1 MTHTLVHEL
10 LDRAAATPDGV
21 AYRVLPRGATVLG
34 DTITW
39 RDWARAAESVARSL
53 IARGLAVGDRI
64 LVFSDN
70 RPLWPI
76 VDLGALMAGVVCV
89 GAYPTSAAA
98 QIAAQLRDS
107 GAQLVFVDTH
117 ARRDI
122 VRSVRDQLSWNLT
135 VVVDEPFAGG
145 GLEAFEADWS
155 SFLGEGEGNREALDA
170 ALRARFES
178 LSLDQDA
185 MLIYTSG
192 STGEPRGARIS
203 HRYLLASAQSI
214 AQTLSLHASD
224 SGVSF
229 LPFCHAAERVF
240 GLYVRLHVGMSAVLV
255 EAPEDVFT
263 ATRLFE
269 PTVFG
274 GLPRLFE
281 KLARAAQLPSAS
293 SDAPHAIR
301 ALLGARCRIAT
312 SGGAALAPSVAETLH
327 AAGLTVL
334 GAYGQTEHLC
344 VAMNKPGAERFDT
357 VGHVM
362 PGTHVRIADDGELLV
377 RRNALTF
384 SGYFGKPLETASAF
398 TADGEWLHTGD
409 LAELEP
415 DGALRIVGRRKEL
428 IALSTG
434 KKVAPLPI
442 EAALCAS
449 PLIASAMCYGEGRR
463 FLSAVLQ
470 LQSEAVAALPSI
482 RTAVQAHVDVVNS
495 ALSRTEQVRAFVI
508 ATAPWSVE
516 TGEFTPT
523 FKLKR
528 PVIIAQ
534 YQHAL
539 DALYAEPSEQVS
551 A

>member
-1 MTHTLVHEL
+1 MTQSLVHVL
-10 LDRAAATPDGV
+10 LERAAATPDGV
-21 AYRVLPRGATVLG
+21 AYRVLSRGATALG
-34 DTITW
+34 ETMTW
-39 RDWARAAESVARSL
+39 REWARSAERVARAL
-53 IARGLAVGDRI
+53 IARGVAVGDRI
-64 LVFSDN
+64 LIFSDN
-70 RPLWPI
+70 RALWPI
-76 VDLGALMAGVVCV
+76 VDLGALMAGAVSV

-98 QIAAQLRDS
+98 QVASQLRDS
-107 GAQLVFVDTH
+107 GAQVVFVDSA
-117 ARRDI
+117 ARRNI
-122 VRSVRDQLSWNLT
+122 VRSVRDQRAFNPA
-135 VVVDEPFAGG
+135 VVVDAPHAADAREPY
-145 GLEAFEADWS
+145 ESDWT
-155 SFLGEGEGNREALDA
+155 SFLREGDVHRDALDEHR
-170 ALRARFES
+170 RAR
-178 LSLDQDA
+178 LQALTLDQDA

-214 AQTLSLHASD
+214 AHTLGLQPSD

-240 GLYVRLHVGMSAVLV
+240 GMCVRLHVGMSAVLV

-281 KLARAAQLPSAS
+281 KLARAAQQAHTGA
-293 SDAPHAIR
+293 DAARAIH
-301 ALLGARCRIAT
+301 ALLGTRCRIAT
-312 SGGAALAPSVAETLH
+312 SGGAALDASVAEALH

-344 VAMNKPGAERFDT
+344 IAMNRPDAARFDT
-357 VGHVM
+357 VGPVM
-362 PGTHVRIADDGELLV
+362 PGTTVRIADDGELLV
-377 RRNALTF
+377 QRSALTF
-384 SGYFGKPLETASAF
+384 SGYFEKPAESEAAF

-409 LAELEP
+409 LAEQDA
-415 DGALRIVGRRKEL
+415 DGSLRIVGRRKEL

-442 EAALCAS
+442 EAALSAS

-470 LQSEAVAALPSI
+470 LQPEAVRALPSI
-482 RTAVQAHVDVVNS
+482 RSAVQAHVDTVNH

-508 ATAPWSVE
+508 ATAPWTVE
-516 TGEFTPT
+516 TGELTPT
-523 FKLKR
+523 LKLKR
-528 PVIIAQ
+528 PVITAQ
-534 YQHAL
+534 FQDAL
-539 DALYAEPSEQVS
+539 DALYAESSGAVMT
-551 A
+551 

>member
-1 MTHTLVHEL
+1 MTQTLAHVL

-21 AYRVLPRGATVLG
+21 AYRVLPRGATALG

-39 RDWARAAESVARSL
+39 REWARGAERVARAL
-53 IARGLAVGDRI
+53 IARGVAVGDRI
-64 LVFSDN
+64 LIFSDN
-70 RPLWPI
+70 RPMWPI

-98 QIAAQLRDS
+98 QIASQLRDS
-107 GAQLVFVDTH
+107 GAQCVFVDNAT
-117 ARRDI
+117 RLDV
-122 VRSVRDQLSWNLT
+122 VRSVRDQITWPLS
-135 VVVDEPFAGG
+135 VVVDEPAAAQELQPDETAWINFVRDG
-145 GLEAFEADWS
+145 DDPS
-155 SFLGEGEGNREALDA
+155 LDA
-170 ALRARFES
+170 VLRARMQS
-178 LSLDQDA
+178 LVLDQDA

-203 HRYLLASAQSI
+203 HRYLLASAESI
-214 AQTLSLHASD
+214 AHALSLQASD

-281 KLARAAQLPSAS
+281 KLARAAQSH
-293 SDAPHAIR
+293 SDPANGSQALH

-312 SGGAALAPSVAETLH
+312 SGGAALSPSVADTLH

-344 VAMNKPGAERFDT
+344 IAMNRPGAARFET
-357 VGHVM
+357 VGPAM
-362 PGTHVRIADDGELLV
+362 PGTEVRIAEDGELLV

-384 SGYFGKPLETASAF
+384 SGYFGKPAETEAAF

-409 LAELEP
+409 LAEQEP

-470 LQSEAVAALPSI
+470 VQPEARALQVDI
-482 RTAVQAHVDVVNS
+482 RPAVQAHVDHVNS

-508 ATAPWSVE
+508 ATEPWTVE
-516 TGEFTPT
+516 TGELTPT
-523 FKLKR
+523 LKLKR

-534 YQHAL
+534 FQEAL
-539 DALYAEPSEQVS
+539 DALYVESSREVS